1 MIAANARVV
10 LTPEHV
16 PIVLVP
22 AGLGSRFAALLIDWI
37 IVVCALMPLWW
48 LASIVLPPGLSGAF
62 FLTSYF
68 FFNTG
73 FPIWFEVR
81 RSGQTP
87 GKRIMNLRVVDG
99 RGLPVSAP
107 QSCARNLARAV
118 DGLPLLYG
126 LGGLVCLMDRH
137 FRRLGD
143 IVADTLVITE
153 HRPAE
158 KQAGLLLSP
167 RRFNSLRVPRV
178 TRLIKHRISLEER
191 EFLLALCLRAEQLD
205 AKARFDLFEEVGGYY
220 REKLKV
226 DDPHLSGE
234 NLVRDLTAILFGDK
248 ET

>member
-1 MIAANARVV
+1 MMATNVRVV

-22 AGLGSRFAALLIDWI
+22 AGLGSRFAAVLIDWI
-37 IVVCALMPLWW
+37 LVVIVLAPLWW
-48 LASIVLPPGLSGAF
+48 LAFLTLPTGLTGA
-62 FLTSYF
+62 LVITSYF
-68 FFNTG
+68 FFNAG
-73 FPIWFEVR
+73 FPIWYEVR

-87 GKRIMNLRVVDG
+87 GKRIMHLRVVDG
-99 RGLPVSAP
+99 RGLPLSVP
-107 QSCARNLARAV
+107 QSCVRNLARAV
-118 DGLPLLYG
+118 DGLPVLYG

-137 FRRLGD
+137 YRRLGD

-153 HRPAE
+153 QRPAE
-158 KQAGLLLSP
+158 KQLGLLLSP

-178 TRLIKHRISLEER
+178 MRLIKHRISLEER

-220 REKLKV
+220 REQLKV

-234 NLVRDLTAILFGDK
+234 NMVRDLTALLLGDK
-248 ET
+248 ST